1 MIKEHVYA
9 RHKTY
14 PHLIIG
20 VSISLSLAYS
30 LSYFSMTYINNTQSS
45 NESSSRSLI
54 GSDAGAVSTRSPK
67 CGRRRS
73 WLLTE
78 KSQPPW

>member
-1 MIKEHVYA
+1 MVKKHVYA

-30 LSYFSMTYINNTQSS
+30 LSYLSKTYINNTKSS
-45 NESSSRSLI
+45 NESSSSSLT
-54 GSDAGAVSTRSPK
+54 GSDASAVSIRSRK

-78 KSQPPW
+78 KSQPP

>member
-1 MIKEHVYA
+1 MVKKQVYP

-14 PHLIIG
+14 PHLIIA

-30 LSYFSMTYINNTQSS
+30 LSYLSKTYINNSKSS
-45 NESSSRSLI
+45 NESASRSLT

-67 CGRRRS
+67 CRS

-78 KSQPPW
+78 KS